1 MSIKMNLEF
10 MKESKEILDG
20 IERLTRL
27 IEELEIENIEIYQDI
42 FKEDCIEDGKAR
54 AKVTY
59 SIDGTRY
66 NQNYF
71 TCNIHKGDL
80 EHYFDVSLGW
90 SVGNIYDNV
99 GEFGFTPDQVL
110 YLKYGNQNLYIV
122 EDDDI
127 FQEVGTIFSETELRE
142 NFNEYW
148 RLEEYYD
155 EDDFDGWLKE
165 VVKQGHFKMYLL
177 FDTNIDEELDILF
190 GK

>member
-27 IEELEIENIEIYQDI
+27 IEELEIKNIEIYQDI
-42 FKEDCIEDGKAR
+42 FKEDCIEDGKAA
-54 AKVTY
+54 AKVIYKTPENQH
-59 SIDGTRY
+59 DG
-66 NQNYF
+66 NYF
-71 TCNIHKGDL
+71 ICRIHKGDL
-80 EHYFDVSLGW
+80 EHYFDVDLGW
-90 SVGNIYDNV
+90 STGNIYDNV
-99 GEFGFTPDQVL
+99 GDFGFTPDQVL

-142 NFNEYW
+142 NFNKYW
-148 RLEEYYD
+148 QFEEYYD
-155 EDDFDGWLKE
+155 EDDFEGWLE
-165 VVKQGHFKMYLL
+165 TTVKQGHFKKYIL
-177 FDTNIDEELDILF
+177 FDTNVDEELDRLF

>member
-27 IEELEIENIEIYQDI
+27 VENLEIENIEIYQDI

-54 AKVTY
+54 AKVIY
-59 SIDGTRY
+59 KSLDDRY

-71 TCNIHKGDL
+71 TCNIHKGTL
-80 EHYFDVSLGW
+80 EHYFDVNLGW
-90 SVGNIYDNV
+90 STGSIYGNV
-99 GEFGFTPDQVL
+99 GDFGFTPDQVL

-127 FQEVGTIFSETELRE
+127 FQEVGTTFSETELRE
-142 NFNEYW
+142 NFNENW
-148 RLEEYYD
+148 KFEEYYD
-155 EDDFDGWLKE
+155 EDDFDGWLE
-165 VVKQGHFKMYLL
+165 TIVKQGHFKKYIL
-177 FDTNIDEELDILF
+177 FDTNINEELDRLF

>member
-27 IEELEIENIEIYQDI
+27 IEELEITNILIYQVQDRV
-42 FKEDCIEDGKAR
+42 E
-54 AKVTY
+54 AKVIYETQDD
-59 SIDGTRY
+59 SNSFI
-66 NQNYF
+66 
-71 TCNIHKGDL
+71 CKIHKGNL
-80 EHYFDVSLGW
+80 EHYFDVDLGW
-90 SVGNIYDNV
+90 STGNIYDNV
-99 GEFGFTPDQVL
+99 GDYGWTPDQVL

-127 FQEVGTIFSETELRE
+127 FQEVGETFSETELRE

-148 RLEEYYD
+148 KFEEYYD

-165 VVKQGHFKMYLL
+165 VVKQGHLKKYLL
-177 FDTNIDEELDILF
+177 FDTNINEELDRLF